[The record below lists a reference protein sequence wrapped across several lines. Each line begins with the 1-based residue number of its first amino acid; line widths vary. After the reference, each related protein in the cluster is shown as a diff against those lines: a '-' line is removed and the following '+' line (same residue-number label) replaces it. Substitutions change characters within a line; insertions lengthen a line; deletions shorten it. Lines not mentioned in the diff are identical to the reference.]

1 MQQNYFEL
9 VQGDDY
15 LASIGRAIKFNADGA
30 CWPSGIPATVT
41 LRITNLCGC
50 GQTLEITGMYVAQTL
65 TTAAMVTFDIT
76 RVQTAALA
84 TGVRGHIFSVV
95 GDYAGA
101 AVTLVSGAVTV
112 LPRV

>member
-1 MQQNYFEL
+1 MQNYFEL

-30 CWPSGIPATVT
+30 CWPIGAPATVT
-41 LRITNLCGC
+41 LRITNLCG
-50 GQTLEITGMYVAQTL
+50 QAVEIAGAYVAQTL
-65 TTAAMVTFDIT
+65 TTAAVVTFDVT
-76 RVQTAALA
+76 RIQTAALA
-84 TGVRGHIFSVV
+84 TGVRGHMFSVV

-112 LPRV
+112 FPRV